1 MSASFAGR
9 IGVRG
14 PGTGVVSG
22 AIMIEIVRMSASG
35 RPAALGLT
43 CSVIAIT
50 PFTGDGAL
58 DEAAVRAHVGRM
70 HDAGLGVYVGGG
82 GSGEGFTL
90 TDDEMR
96 RLLHVA
102 ADELDGRVRA
112 MGVEPRTA
120 AQMIAFTHDAAAAGV
135 EAVQVYSLD
144 PGHGHRPT
152 MPEVERYFDDVL
164 DACPLPA
171 VLSTH
176 QSVGY
181 RVPVRML
188 HDLVTRHERVIG
200 VHCSH
205 ADVMYLAAL
214 VDAVG
219 DRVPISVGGPLQ
231 ALTAVGLGAHG
242 FLSSEANLA
251 PRLCA
256 SLCAAV
262 DAGDLNGAAH
272 AFGVLARLHELLYGH
287 GGIRVTKA
295 VLERLGL
302 PGGMCRPPQQ
312 PAASDVVDAVLAG
325 MRDLGLPAV
334 EGWDA

>member
-1 MSASFAGR
+1 VGD
-9 IGVRG
+9 VL
-14 PGTGVVSG
+14 G
-22 AIMIEIVRMSASG
+22 AIMIEIVLMTA
-35 RPAALGLT
+35 PAPRLH
-43 CSVIAIT
+43 CSVIAVT
-50 PFTGDGAL
+50 PFAADGTL
-58 DEAAVRAHVGRM
+58 DEAGVRSHLLRM
-70 HDAGLGVYVGGG
+70 RDAGVGVYVGGG

-90 TDDEMR
+90 SDGEMR
-96 RLLHVA
+96 RLLEVA
-102 ADELDGRVRA
+102 VETLDGRVRA

-120 AQMIAFTHDAAAAGV
+120 SQMIAFTRDAAAAGV
-135 EAVQVYSLD
+135 EACQIYSLD

-152 MPEVERYFDDVL
+152 MPEVQHYFDEVL
-164 DACPLPA
+164 DACPLPS
-171 VLSTH
+171 VISTH

-181 RVPVRML
+181 RVPVPML
-188 HDLVTRHERVIG
+188 HDLVERHPGIAG

-262 DAGDLNGAAH
+262 HAGDLVAAAG
-272 AFGVLARLHELLYGH
+272 AFGVLARLHELLYGN

-295 VLERLGL
+295 LLGRLGL
-302 PGGMCRPPQQ
+302 PGGAVRPPQET
-312 PAASDVVDAVLAG
+312 PGADVVDAVLARV
-325 MRDLGLPAV
+325 RDLGIPAI
-334 EGWDA
+334 EGWDIRPTDR